1 MTILFGSG
9 TIHGTGGIIRF
20 LSMVRGT
27 GIIITGDIVTGSMN
41 PQFKDIPMM
50 KMLLLLWTSLA
61 LIGCATGISKQ
72 IRSQVTYQDTFSELQ
87 KQSQDLAGETVL
99 FGGKIINTQNREG
112 ITVLTILHLP
122 LDSRDRPQDNDRSEG
137 RFLVFTDR
145 FLDPAVYTKG
155 YLVTVVGKLV
165 SIEKRPI
172 GGLEYRYPKIE
183 AQEIKLWKPDYNA
196 VPRIRFGVG
205 IGATF

>member
-1 MTILFGSG
+1 
-9 TIHGTGGIIRF
+9 
-20 LSMVRGT
+20 MVRGT
-27 GIIITGDIVTGSMN
+27 GIIGIIDIVTGSMN

-72 IRSQVTYQDTFSELQ
+72 SRSQVTYHGTFSELQ
-87 KQSQDLAGETVL
+87 QQSQDLAGETVL
-99 FGGKIINTQNREG
+99 FGGKIISTQNREG
-112 ITVLTILHLP
+112 VTILTILHLP
-122 LDSRDRPQDNDRSEG
+122 LDRRDRPQDNDRSEG

-145 FLDPAVYTKG
+145 FLDPAVYTNG
-155 YLVTVVGKLV
+155 YLVTAVGKLV

-172 GGLEYRYPKIE
+172 GELEYRYPKIE

-196 VPRIRFGVG
+196 APRIRFGVG